1 MQNLTIKK
9 IIYSC
14 NLTPEQWGLYDGDDA
29 ENAATALN
37 SAVMRAFESYTETH
51 ERLLHI
57 YQTMKQFR
65 SSGANDSEAHAAL
78 DAIFAAMRD

>member
-1 MQNLTIKK
+1 MHNLEIRKL
-9 IIYSC
+9 IISC
-14 NLTPEQWGLYDGDDA
+14 NLTPEQWGLYDCDDA

-37 SAVMRAFESYTETH
+37 SAVMRAFESYTEKH

-65 SSGANDSEAHAAL
+65 NCGSNDSDAHNTLDEIFSAL
-78 DAIFAAMRD
+78 QD